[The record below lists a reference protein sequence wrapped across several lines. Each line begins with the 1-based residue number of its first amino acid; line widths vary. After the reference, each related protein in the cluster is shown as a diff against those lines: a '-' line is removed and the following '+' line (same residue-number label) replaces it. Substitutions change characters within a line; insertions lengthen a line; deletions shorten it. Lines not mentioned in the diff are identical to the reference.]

1 MARRSS
7 GGRGRTF
14 GQREQYLH
22 ERACSRGREDGWGGV
37 GGVVGVVG
45 VGVVCDWQQHRGQKG
60 GWEQLILGFV
70 GQAEFCTLFCEQRG
84 SKWVRPIGKPSQGM
98 KWRELWLR
106 SVQWEQETI
115 PGTCHRN
122 HRANVVEY

>member
-1 MARRSS
+1 MGWR
-7 GGRGRTF
+7 GGG
-14 GQREQYLH
+14 G
-22 ERACSRGREDGWGGV
+22 GGDWGWGGAQLAAAE
-37 GGVVGVVG
+37 GVER
-45 VGVVCDWQQHRGQKG
+45 W
-60 GWEQLILGFV
+60 LGAAYTRLRWP
-70 GQAEFCTLFCEQRG
+70 AEFCTLFCEQRG

-98 KWRELWLR
+98 KWQELWLR